1 MQLDVDIEK
10 RLRAGTREFRLAVR
24 FASDADVVILFG
36 PSGAGKSVTL
46 LSLAG
51 LLRPDRGEIRFGG
64 HVLFNSAAGIDM
76 PARCRRIGF
85 VFQDYALFPHLTVV
99 QNVAFARRG
108 GGITRPGF
116 EDMVNGLL
124 AEFDLAKLADSYPA
138 ELSGGQRQRVALARA
153 LAAQPGL
160 LLLDEPFAAL
170 DAPLRKRMREEL
182 KRTRERFDVPLVLI
196 THDADD
202 VAALDGHVIHLAE
215 GRVVAP

>member
-1 MQLDVDIEK
+1 MRLEVDIDK
-10 RLRAGTREFRLAVR
+10 RLRAGAREFRLAVR

-46 LSLAG
+46 LTLAG
-51 LLRPDRGEIRFGG
+51 LLCPDRGEIRFGG
-64 HVLFNSAAGIDM
+64 RTLFDSGARIDV
-76 PARCRRIGF
+76 PARQRGIGF
-85 VFQDYALFPHLTVV
+85 VFQDYALFPHLSVV
-99 QNVAFARRG
+99 QNVAFPRR
-108 GGITRPGF
+108 RA
-116 EDMVNGLL
+116 DNVVNGLIE
-124 AEFDLAKLADSYPA
+124 EFDLAPLADSYPA

-182 KRTRERFDVPLVLI
+182 KRTRERYGVPMVLI

-202 VAALDGHVIHLAE
+202 VAALGGEVMHLAE